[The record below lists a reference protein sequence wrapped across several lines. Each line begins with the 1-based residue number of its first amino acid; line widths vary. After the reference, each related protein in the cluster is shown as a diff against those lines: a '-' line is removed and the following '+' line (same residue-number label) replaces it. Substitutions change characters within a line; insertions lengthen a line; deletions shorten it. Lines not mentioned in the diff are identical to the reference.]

1 MQIFCSVQVP
11 MGDRKPPFSWEVNI
25 SSSQLSPCV
34 AFHPKRYSQ
43 TSCRLECSLKAAVSE
58 VGCLPWYVQDQ
69 NFIDHKHVKSSGNKG
84 KQMIFSGISLRGLTI
99 IAEHAGI

>member
-1 MQIFCSVQVP
+1 MTTQRIVCQQQNAET
-11 MGDRKPPFSWEVNI
+11 M
-25 SSSQLSPCV
+25 
-34 AFHPKRYSQ
+34 KRLNMMLYDSYSR

-84 KQMIFSGISLRGLTI
+84 KLMIFSGISLAI